1 MLIIDPQT
9 RASSDELKDFI
20 NIHLDKIQLVDNKII
35 LVNEFKVIFFKLK
48 FLKKI
53 YLYFR
58 NGQLIFLN
66 YHQVNYIN

>member
-1 MLIIDPQT
+1 MLIIDQQT

-20 NIHLDKIQLVDNKII
+20 NIHLDKTQLVDNKII

-58 NGQLIFLN
+58 NGQLIFCHLGGG
-66 YHQVNYIN
+66 QTD